1 MTGDHDTTAPAI
13 YRAEVPALFA
23 DGVIARRNPAIRY
36 DN

>member
-23 DGVIARRNPAIRY
+23 DWV
-36 DN
+36 